1 MLSAMDG
8 TTARHTREE
17 RGCFEAT
24 GVQTPLPVS
33 GAWHDMGA
41 PRRTGYGFISLEA
54 QREIEEA
61 QRDP

>member
-17 RGCFEAT
+17 RGCFQAT
-24 GVQTPLPVS
+24 GAQTPLPVS
-33 GAWHDMGA
+33 GAWHDMGERHVA
-41 PRRTGYGFISLEA
+41 PDISLEA